1 MSDSVKKPKS
11 SLLMYLLIVVSVL
24 VLLCAATIL
33 YLVAGSR
40 TLDVQPTNATSSP
53 LFLAPEAT
61 PTSNLKNSITSSSVK
76 VSTTKSLPRSKIA
89 ATTTPATLS
98 AGMSP
103 TAKKTTTDAPA
114 TTVTSTSSSTTATAF
129 TTTSLFEF
137 TTIASTTTEEA
148 EVNSDEPPIT
158 EKTIQEVTS
167 QPQTDPNAESV
178 VPTTFEGDVQI
189 FAKANVGGKQVS
201 LNVNNQLRHID
212 DIHVVN
218 CDSGETL
225 CVAKTVFDQ
234 HEQLLSLILFDTVEA
249 GTNLRIDVLK
259 FTSVDNRDITYSQ
272 IAPRWNRNAPT
283 MVGSLLTYGS
293 AKKIFPVMEVPAQKT
308 SFDLCIRFTPT
319 GHVRSNAATKTVVD
333 GQTCFEKTFP
343 LSTHQIAFSAF
354 EKAETL
360 IYNRTALDGVYIP
373 AVEIVFS
380 LNRNFKRE
388 KHEWIYNE
396 ATKVISLMTQWT
408 SFPYP
413 LGALKIFSAPI
424 RASSHSALGLITLQD
439 RLIEHPSYTLA
450 HVSVIQSVI
459 QQWLSGIV
467 SMSSIDESCFVESL
481 TTYLEWKVNE
491 QLEIVN
497 KTRAAEIETIRPKD
511 LTAEGR
517 DDTRVLRSLET
528 MQSCPERFVSIFY
541 TLDET
546 FGQDTVINMLR
557 LIFLKFA
564 YSSTSISDW
573 QQAVVE
579 ATGNHYAGQ
588 MLSEWFSRK
597 TRPILHL
604 HVMAQALQFE
614 QMTDELWTVP
624 VEVAGSSGVQ
634 LVAVTDKSVVIPYSS
649 HDYVIADPRRKST
662 AMIVHDVDS
671 YVRMIRCWDDSR
683 CPASQSGL
691 RGIVRDLAAVLLTNK
706 LPAPQISDIPKWKAV
721 FKFAQIHRIFDGNAA
736 CCAEYAIS
744 RTADIACTW
753 VIRDTCQKI
762 SLINAVAAGA

>member
-1 MSDSVKKPKS
+1 MCSVYHKSRAEKKREAEGG
-11 SLLMYLLIVVSVL
+11 VL
-24 VLLCAATIL
+24 GLGV
-33 YLVAGSR
+33 GSR
-40 TLDVQPTNATSSP
+40 LPARLLKAPTITCGSNVGVCKQVTSGCTLPPSAFSP
-53 LFLAPEAT
+53 LHYSL
-61 PTSNLKNSITSSSVK
+61 NLSI
-76 VSTTKSLPRSKIA
+76 
-89 ATTTPATLS
+89 
-98 AGMSP
+98 
-103 TAKKTTTDAPA
+103 
-114 TTVTSTSSSTTATAF
+114 
-129 TTTSLFEF
+129 
-137 TTIASTTTEEA
+137 
-148 EVNSDEPPIT
+148 
-158 EKTIQEVTS
+158 Q
-167 QPQTDPNAESV
+167 SV

-201 LNVNNQLRHID
+201 LNVNNQLRHVE

-218 CDSGETL
+218 CDSGGTL

-259 FTSVDNRDITYSQ
+259 FTSVDNKDITYSQ

-424 RASSHSALGLITLQD
+424 RASSHSALGLITLQ
-439 RLIEHPSYTLA
+439 
-450 HVSVIQSVI
+450 
-459 QQWLSGIV
+459 
-467 SMSSIDESCFVESL
+467 ESL

-634 LVAVTDKSVVIPYSS
+634 LVAVTDKTVVIPYSS